1 MSHCTQFSFLVCFF
15 SNGVFFIK
23 APWHYISQRYR
34 VSRVSRGEVREKEV
48 SREEHDLDVGP
59 MAVLSKGMRK
69 DKKAVSFLDIWTK
82 YNLSKYSS

>member
-1 MSHCTQFSFLVCFF
+1 MALYLSKVQSIQSFSSKC
-15 SNGVFFIK
+15 SNQK
-23 APWHYISQRYR
+23 
-34 VSRVSRGEVREKEV
+34 RGEVREKEV